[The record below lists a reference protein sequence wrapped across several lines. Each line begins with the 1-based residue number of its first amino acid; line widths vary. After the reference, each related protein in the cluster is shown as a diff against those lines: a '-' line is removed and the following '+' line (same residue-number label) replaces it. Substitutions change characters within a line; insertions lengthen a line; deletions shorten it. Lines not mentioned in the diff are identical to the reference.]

1 MQYGRKG
8 QGHVGAK
15 SKKYDFANEVAKTS
29 SRRKVC
35 RAYERTVRQAGQ
47 KACRDAE

>member
-15 SKKYDFANEVAKTS
+15 SKKFDFANEKAKAKA
-29 SRRKVC
+29 RRKVC
-35 RAYERTVRQAGQ
+35 RAYERKVRQAGR